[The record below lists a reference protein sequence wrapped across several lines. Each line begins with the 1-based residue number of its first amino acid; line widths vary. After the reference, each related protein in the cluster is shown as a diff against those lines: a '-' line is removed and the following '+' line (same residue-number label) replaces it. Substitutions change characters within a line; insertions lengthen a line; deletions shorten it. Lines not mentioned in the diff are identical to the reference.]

1 MNDIGDRIK
10 EKRLEKKMSQEE
22 LAKRTGYKDKSSI
35 SKIERG
41 TRQPQVEDLKKIA
54 SALKVDF
61 GYLLGDVSIETYKI
75 REIADESHLFD
86 YAAKLYGEDTSHAI
100 HLFSQLKEFDRGKI
114 IGMMEQMLNTY
125 K

>member
-1 MNDIGDRIK
+1 MGGIGDRIRSRRT
-10 EKRLEKKMSQEE
+10 ELGLSQEE
-22 LAKRTGYKDKSSI
+22 LAKKVGYSSR
-35 SKIERG
+35 STVNKIEKG
-41 TRQPQVEDLKKIA
+41 TRNPKTDDVKKIA

-61 GYLLGDVSIETYKI
+61 EYLLGDISIETYKI
-75 REIADESHLFD
+75 REISDESHLFD